1 MSDAT
6 MVVTKESWEKMPD
19 DEKNWLMFNTI
30 QSMDKR
36 IVKLERGGLVNKT
49 LSFTGGVVG
58 GIIFWVGT
66 KVLGR

>member
-19 DEKNWLMFNTI
+19 NEKNWLMFNTL

-36 IVKLERGGLVNKT
+36 IVKLEHGGLVSKA
-49 LSFTGGVVG
+49 LAFTGGAVG
-58 GIIFWVGT
+58 GVIFWIGT
-66 KVLGR
+66 KVIGR

>member
-1 MSDAT
+1 MSEAT

-49 LSFTGGVVG
+49 LAFTGGTIG